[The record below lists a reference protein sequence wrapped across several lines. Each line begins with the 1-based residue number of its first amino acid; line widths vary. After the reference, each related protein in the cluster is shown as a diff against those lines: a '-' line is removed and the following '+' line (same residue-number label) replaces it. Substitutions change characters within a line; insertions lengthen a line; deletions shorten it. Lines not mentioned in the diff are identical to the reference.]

1 MPDPRIYANQ
11 EAFRQALGE
20 RLKQRSQENG
30 IDLNRL
36 YKQVAFERLLARF
49 FNEDLPRWLLKG
61 GYAIEL
67 WLGGRARATKDIDL
81 TIPHLTFI
89 SKKDVDN
96 LVVIRELLQEKAAQD
111 MGDYFQFFIGEKIL
125 ELHDAPAGGA
135 RFPVEARL
143 AGRTFTKFHLDIG
156 IGDEVIGKIKW
167 RTGHELLSFA
177 GISPARI
184 ALIPVEQQF
193 AEKIH
198 ALTKPRGEIPNSRV
212 KDLADLVL
220 LIEYGLPEAGVV
232 VQAIRAT
239 FDRRNTHTIPM
250 NLKMPPKEWEPVYKN
265 FVRDFNLPATSINE
279 AFERVTT
286 YWKTLFKD

>member
-20 RLKQRSQENG
+20 RLKQRSQEHG

-36 YKQVAFERLLARF
+36 YKQVAFERLLARLF
-49 FNEDLPRWLLKG
+49 SDDPPRWLLKG

-67 WLGGRARATKDIDL
+67 WLGDAARATKDIDL

-89 SKKDVDN
+89 SDKDADN
-96 LVVIRELLQEKAAQD
+96 LVIIRELLQEKAAQD
-111 MGDYFQFFIGEKIL
+111 LGDYFQFLIGEKIL

-135 RFPVEARL
+135 RFPVEARVS
-143 AGRTFTKFHLDIG
+143 GRTFTKFHLDIG
-156 IGDEVIGKIKW
+156 IGDEVIGNPEW

-177 GISPARI
+177 GIPPARI
-184 ALIPVEQQF
+184 ALIPIEQQF

-220 LIEYGLPEAGVV
+220 LIEYGLPEARVV
-232 VQAIRAT
+232 VRAIRAT
-239 FDRRNTHTIPM
+239 FDRRDTHTIPKD
-250 NLKMPPKEWEPVYKN
+250 LKIPPREWEPVYNN
-265 FVRDFNLPATSINE
+265 FVRDFNLPASTINE
-279 AFERVTT
+279 ALERVTT

>member
-49 FNEDLPRWLLKG
+49 FNEDSPRWLLKG

-67 WLGGRARATKDIDL
+67 WLGGGARATKDIDL

-89 SKKDVDN
+89 SKKDADN

-156 IGDEVIGKIKW
+156 IGDEVIGKIEW
-167 RTGHELLSFA
+167 RTGHDLLSFA
-177 GISPARI
+177 GIPPARI